1 MPTVDKRSCRVAPKL
16 DGERPFYLAS
26 RVASRHRAIAE
37 LYDQGRI
44 RTRRET
50 GRRPHTHQYPLD
62 LEQVAETYSVR
73 FMSGSTIAPL
83 SGGMHRADASP
94 AAVEPFDRCDEQTVM
109 TPRRL
114 PCRRVDVSNS
124 RSSPSSLDR
133 DRFGK
138 TGFSLVEVMVAMVVF
153 LIAATGLAQ
162 LLAMT
167 TQIHLQAQNTT
178 EAKRLAQGKY
188 RRVDDVRFRDR
199 SLDPG
204 HKRRRA
210 ECGHARLFR
219 HARDWRHAPADGT
232 GDRQCRRSRGAH
244 RRPDNGAPTIVTRA
258 RTWAHV

>member
-1 MPTVDKRSCRVAPKL
+1 
-16 DGERPFYLAS
+16 
-26 RVASRHRAIAE
+26 
-37 LYDQGRI
+37 
-44 RTRRET
+44 
-50 GRRPHTHQYPLD
+50 
-62 LEQVAETYSVR
+62 
-73 FMSGSTIAPL
+73 MSGSTIAPL

-162 LLAMT
+162 SLAMT

-178 EAKRLAQGKY
+178 EAKRLAQGKIDELTTLDFEIDPSIQ
-188 RRVDDVRFRDR
+188 VTSADVLNADMPDYFDT
-199 SLDPG
+199 
-204 HKRRRA
+204 
-210 ECGHARLFR
+210 
-219 HARDWRHAPADGT
+219 PAT
-232 GDRQCRRSRGAH
+232 G
-244 RRPDNGAPTIVTRA
+244 VTRQLTVRVIDSA
-258 RTWAHV
+258 GGLGERTVDLTTVLRQ